1 MNPAADPEAPDFRPC
16 EKDYFGQVYDPLRR
30 SSKKEEQENLKLE
43 RMITGKKKNETTLQ
57 KLGSTVKTTAGVL
70 FAIWLT
76 LPHTTCYQFIPFDV

>member
-1 MNPAADPEAPDFRPC
+1 MNPAVDPEAPDFR
-16 EKDYFGQVYDPLRR
+16 KRLLWR

-76 LPHTTCYQFIPFDV
+76 LPHTTCY